1 MNEIP
6 KIYKK
11 VDCEWSIDSI
21 AAKLLVKNTLKLV
34 SDLHPEIVLQL
45 MEIIGKKQNKIS
57 DLRKIRKGKK
67 RTYEL

>member
-11 VDCEWSIDSI
+11 VDGEWSIDSI

>member
-11 VDCEWSIDSI
+11 VDGEWSIDSI

-67 RTYEL
+67 KNL